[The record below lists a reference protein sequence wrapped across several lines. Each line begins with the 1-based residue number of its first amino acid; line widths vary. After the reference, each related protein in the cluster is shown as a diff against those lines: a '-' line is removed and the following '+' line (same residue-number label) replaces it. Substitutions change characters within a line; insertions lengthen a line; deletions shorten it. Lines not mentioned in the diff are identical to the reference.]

1 MDSECQKNKF
11 VAALDFS
18 AGNLDAAWTKFKSQF
33 KVYAKAKGHGK
44 LSAEEQVCNMLVCM
58 GPESVQIYDQF
69 VYDNDAHKLTV
80 KNVMGDFDKHFQ
92 PVKNVIY
99 ERMVFNQLAQ
109 KPGQTIHQFITEV
122 RSQVAHC
129 EYGGIA
135 DEMVRDRIVVGVRD
149 SKLRECLVDIDDLD
163 LQKCVQKAKQ
173 FTSSRAQMAHMVPD
187 NLDAV
192 MGSPEKRK
200 TTTTTSMGRRGA
212 SAPTNCYFCGKE
224 NHPRDQCPAKRSRCN
239 RCQEVGHWGRG
250 RACPGKKRV
259 QSRSLHAVAGNDD
272 EVTEVLVEE
281 CEDLYVGSISA

>member
-11 VAALDFS
+11 VATLDFS
-18 AGNLDAAWTKFKSQF
+18 AGNMDAAWTRFKSQF

-69 VYDNDAHKLTV
+69 VYGGESPALTLD
-80 KNVMGDFDKHFQ
+80 NVMADFDQHFQ

-129 EYGGIA
+129 SYGELA
-135 DEMVRDRIVVGVRD
+135 NEMVRDRIVVGVRD
-149 SKLRECLVDIDDLD
+149 NKLRECLVDVEDLD
-163 LQKCVQKAKQ
+163 LTKCIQKAKQ
-173 FTSSRAQMAHMVPD
+173 FTSSRVQIAHMVPD

-192 MGSPEKRK
+192 MGGPEKQRS
-200 TTTTTSMGRRGA
+200 TTTTSAGRRGA
-212 SAPTNCYFCGKE
+212 AAPANCYFCGKE
-224 NHPRDQCPAKRSRCN
+224 SHPRDQCPARRSRCN

-250 RACPGKKRV
+250 KACPGKKKV
-259 QSRSLHAVAGNDD
+259 QSRSLHAVAGDD
-272 EVTEVLVEE
+272 EEVTEVMVEE
-281 CEDLYVGSISA
+281 CADLYLGSISA